1 MYLVKHMNAITGFV
15 SMPLYQECN
24 ITIIFSNG
32 AGSTEPFILPLD
44 THPVSAG
51 LIVNVAILTSLGIII
66 LSLMMCLTVSVCS
79 AIIYKRKLHRAG
91 TSLQKQKAS
100 TATNEAYQIN
110 SLMIYSNPVYE
121 EIEGNRREL
130 INNPVYGEVKGSK
143 RELISNPAY
152 GEIEGSGGEL
162 VNNLAY
168 GKIEGSS
175 Y

>member
-32 AGSTEPFILPLD
+32 AGSTEPFILPL
-44 THPVSAG
+44 
-51 LIVNVAILTSLGIII
+51 AILTSLGIII